1 MECDTALETSVHHQI
16 KAEKTGINPVTKKEG
31 SHNSKTNRNHAKQ
44 NIAVKV
50 DLSLYYSGQSVRF
63 LNSRKFRIF
72 IHHFTL
78 KIVSEIEL

>member
-1 MECDTALETSVHHQI
+1 LSQKPKVAI
-16 KAEKTGINPVTKKEG
+16 ATKKEG
-31 SHNSKTNRNHAKQ
+31 SHNTKTNRNHAKQ
-44 NIAVKV
+44 HVAVKV
-50 DLSLYYSGQSVRF
+50 DLSLYNSGQSGRF